1 MTEFLIKTFIKD
13 RDAVEKAPVRTA
25 YGVLASVVGMICNL
39 LLFVGK
45 LVVGTVLHSVSVT
58 ADAFNNLSDV
68 SSSVI
73 SFIGVKIAGK
83 PADKGHPFGHGRA
96 EYVAALVVSFL
107 IMEVGFT
114 FLKSSVS
121 RIFHPEVMRFQAIS
135 LAILLL
141 SVGAKLWLGLF
152 NRKLGEKI
160 DSKVMKAV
168 FADSMSDVISTS
180 ATILSLVF
188 FRISGVN
195 VDGFVGTGVAL
206 GVMWGG
212 FSIAKDTI
220 EPLLGEAI
228 DPKIYDRVKEYV
240 EGFPGMIGTHDLIIH
255 NYGPN
260 RNMATIHAEV
270 PNTAGLENAHALID
284 KIEKSA
290 LGELGILLVIH
301 MDPVEVLDQK
311 VIAFRRKVQQK
322 IYQLEPMAGFHDFR
336 MEEKEDELD
345 IDFDVLVPYSYSEK
359 QKEELRNRIILF
371 LKQLDSRCHCMVT
384 VEYGFKGERSEKRR
398 EKLEEKQ
405 EKTQEKTQEG

>member
-1 MTEFLIKTFIKD
+1 MTEFLVKLFIKD
-13 RDAVEKAPVRTA
+13 KDATEKASVRTA
-25 YGVLASVVGMICNL
+25 YGVLSSVVGMVCNL
-39 LLFVGK
+39 LLFTGK
-45 LVVGTVLHSVSVT
+45 LIVGTVLHSVSVT

-96 EYVAALVVSFL
+96 EYVTALVVAFL
-107 IMEVGFT
+107 IMEVGLT

-121 RIFHPEVMRFQAIS
+121 RIFHPEIMRFQLIS
-135 LAILLL
+135 LGILLL
-141 SVGAKLWLGLF
+141 SIGVKLWLGLF
-152 NRKLGEKI
+152 NRRLGEKI

-168 FADSMSDVISTS
+168 FADSISDVISTS
-180 ATILSLVF
+180 ATVLSLVF
-188 FRISGVN
+188 FRISGIN

-206 GVMWGG
+206 GVVWGG

-240 EGFPGMIGTHDLIIH
+240 EAYSGIIGTHDLIIH

-270 PNTAGLENAHALID
+270 SNTASLEKAHTLID
-284 KIEKSA
+284 RIEKSA
-290 LGELGILLVIH
+290 LEELGILLVIH
-301 MDPVEVLDQK
+301 MDPVEMQDQTVLD
-311 VIAFRRKVQQK
+311 FRRKVQQK
-322 IYQLEPMAGFHDFR
+322 IYQLEPMASVHDFQ
-336 MEEKEDELD
+336 MEKKEEELD
-345 IDFDVLVPYSYSEK
+345 VDFDVLVPYSYSEK
-359 QKEELRNRIILF
+359 QKEELKTRIILY

-384 VEYGFKGERSEKRR
+384 VEYGFKGEREEKR
-398 EKLEEKQ
+398 
-405 EKTQEKTQEG
+405 EG